1 LIPFLD
7 VEHPE
12 VEILQTF
19 QQLAEGEAAYRAVKF
34 PFCQYY
40 LADRPVLS
48 LLSMVQI
55 ENRAG
60 QLSLGATVTEWS
72 SVMQQSAEAIDPN
85 EAAVLAWCQQHQ
97 LPWFELNKAI
107 HLSPIA
113 IAKPWGQE
121 IWYTGIE
128 ERGQSQVSAQGFK
141 IPLPWLMALAPQL
154 LAQGQHQ
161 TINLLKILDPLP
173 EEVYGDLYFELH
185 EEKQEV
191 YVVTHIDSQAW
202 PQGAGGI
209 RFGFNTD
216 LRVNYKNDD
225 AFKADYLRHVKAYES
240 VRRAIDAAIDKKR
253 QAAGIALDLPVSAQ
267 QQKSWLEQIPENLR
281 RDELHKREAMEAFTA
296 IKLLQLG
303 EVVKVPCLT
312 PHSLMHGVRTVE
324 FQTPVYERK
333 ILAFAQKVL
342 TQSHWDTESAVEILA
357 VDTPAQPPLQNVYE
371 STEVK
376 VEQVV
381 DFDDFSVLRVTLASG
396 ASYQLDQAMAYC
408 LVMSLSEN
416 VVVSGVSLSTEG
428 AVMVPSSLQVKV
440 YNGANDGGAM
450 VLISVPKQSSG
461 ISSNPISQAAAH

>member
-1 LIPFLD
+1 MIPFLD
-7 VEHPE
+7 IEHPE
-12 VEILQTF
+12 VEILQAF
-19 QQLAEGEAAYRAVKF
+19 QQLAEGEVAYRVVKF

-48 LLSMVQI
+48 LMSIVQI
-55 ENRAG
+55 ENQDG
-60 QLSLGATVTEWS
+60 LLKLGATVTEWS
-72 SVMQQSAEAIDPN
+72 AVLQQAAEAIDLN
-85 EAAVLAWCQQHQ
+85 EADVLAWCQQHQ
-97 LPWFELNKAI
+97 LPWFESNKAI
-107 HLSPIA
+107 LLSPIA

-128 ERGQSQVSAQGFK
+128 ARGQSQVCAQGFK
-141 IPLPWLMALAPQL
+141 IPLPWLMALAPQF

-161 TINLLKILDPLP
+161 AINLLKILDPLP

-216 LRVNYKNDD
+216 LRVNYKSDD
-225 AFKADYLRHVKAYES
+225 DFKADYLRHVKAYES
-240 VRRAIDAAIDKKR
+240 VRRVIDAAIDERR
-253 QAAGIALDLPVSAQ
+253 QAEGIALDLPVSAQ
-267 QQKSWLEQIPENLR
+267 QQKAWVEQIPESLR
-281 RDELHKREAMEAFTA
+281 RDELQKREAMEAFTA
-296 IKLLQLG
+296 IKSLQLG

-342 TQSHWDTESAVEILA
+342 TQSHWDTDSAVEILA
-357 VDTPAQPPLQNVYE
+357 VDTPAQPPLQQVYE
-371 STEVK
+371 SAGVK

-381 DFDDFSVLRVTLASG
+381 DFDDFSVLRVTLAPG
-396 ASYQLDQAMAYC
+396 ASYQSDQTMAYS
-408 LVMSLSEN
+408 LVMSLSED
-416 VVVSGVSLSTEG
+416 VDVSGVLLSTEG
-428 AVMVPSSLQVKV
+428 AVMVPSSLKVKV
-440 YNGANDGGAM
+440 YNGADNGDAM
-450 VLISVPKQSSG
+450 VLISVPKQSAG
-461 ISSNPISQAAAH
+461 ISSNHISQTAAH